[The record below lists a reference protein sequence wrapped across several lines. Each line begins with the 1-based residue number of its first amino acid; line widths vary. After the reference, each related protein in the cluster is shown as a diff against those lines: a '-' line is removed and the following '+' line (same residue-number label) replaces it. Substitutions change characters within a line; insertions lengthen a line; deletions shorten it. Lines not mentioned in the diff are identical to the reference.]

1 MYPNPLITI
10 PRLQNSENEAG
21 YPHSHPHKNRRAAVG
36 RDDFGETGEARA
48 KIAPKTASVW
58 DEEESFQASVGT
70 AQSTSQKASRIAP
83 WTESYFSG
91 MPGHAT
97 NPANQ
102 KFTSSGATTGA
113 LGNNVG
119 GSAELEGGGIWGG
132 IKDFAGDV
140 GGGIKDFVT
149 GDTGDGDVGM
159 QGAFASKIAPPSDGD
174 KVTSTFDETED
185 MIGGAISEPFT
196 AQQWAD
202 AGYTQRPDGSW
213 GIAPKKGGILPTIGS
228 AGGKDIRGGDLEKAE
243 DSVPDALR
251 DDDYDLE
258 TLKQKYDFP
267 DYWKSSEAFGEGTST
282 IGGREGADWDEE
294 SFSAAYVDLM
304 ENFWTKDE
312 KFGPDK
318 QGIGTA
324 AEEIFA
330 SSKGR
335 GDAYV
340 GRFNSQKDLKNAI
353 KSFIELGAKR
363 KGSINLSEDQ
373 KREVLYHELKA
384 LAEGKDNYDE
394 ESYNTFAKEYLGITD
409 DSIEKYG
416 GTIERV
422 GQISDDIDKT
432 AAPIGTDKAYTDQYV
447 NDISTVVAE
456 MSAFKNPM
464 AMGKTSGELIDA
476 INQDVNIPPG
486 YIVTRDVA
494 DQPVLQFKG
503 RIEGYD
509 KKTGAPKYSMKDEQ
523 GREIQQIE
531 GTQLQGI
538 NSALQMREQG
548 QATMQGYMED
558 QLGLRIKRQESQI
571 MGAEF
576 DKQMLHAADQL
587 KLDEDKF
594 KSNERFIEAET
605 LGIFTDEGGNKKD
618 TISRQELM
626 AKLTGQ
632 VGTGEF
638 ENYLASV
645 SDRDGNTMSFMAK
658 REKTDDTVEMQKL
671 KADLLGKFDNQDTI
685 SAKQFTAAVTGYL
698 NAKPTFARE
707 QFLEQQ
713 SIRRSDALTKA
724 GKVLTQKYAVDAKG
738 KTTSET
744 VYYDPVTGEEKSWDE
759 GGRMLETLEARR
771 FTLDE
776 TIATAK
782 LNQNQTARMAL
793 LDDFGQQK
801 MELIDGKEVP
811 MMQTVSVDY
820 LDKMRVGLDQTRLDH
835 IMAMETAAQQAELT
849 GTYLDEEGKLQ
860 DTMASRQLGMAE
872 AGQAI
877 EQTRAES
884 ELARSEASLA
894 AVGVEETRAG
904 AEATRAETSAAQES
918 RALQLQ
924 QAQIAETKA
933 QGLAAQREGLGQF
946 DTGIEAMATQ
956 RQTYLTG
963 LNEGLTAATATNF
976 SSLEAS
982 LGAPLPPVPA
992 GMVWDGQSGTLKF
1005 RAGYE
1010 GRDINEAT
1018 QREMEKIAPVLRARD
1033 RAEKVLTQ
1041 LQTHKFNTE
1050 MQNATLDNESA
1061 RIRTALM
1068 TGDIIEAEEAAYHKR
1083 NAENALVVARA
1094 KNEKY
1099 NMVLQLIQSPVALG
1113 LARRSGVLAK
1123 IEADLGFQI
1132 SNVPEVSGDD
1142 ATIPNYN
1149 EWISMTEEQKALK
1162 QTLWIQSTG
1171 NDIGTFQ
1178 QMVAQSAPGA
1188 TRVNVYEPGPV
1199 QAGV

>member
-1 MYPNPLITI
+1 MYNNPLITI
-10 PRLQNSENEAG
+10 PRLQHSPNQAG
-21 YPHSHPHKNRRAAVG
+21 YTHSHPHSTDRRTGAVG
-36 RDDFGETGEARA
+36 GSTQGGGTGGDPRR
-48 KIAPKTASVW
+48 KPSSVAPDNNYQKPKPQQGVPSKSSSV
-58 DEEESFQASVGT
+58 
-70 AQSTSQKASRIAP
+70 AP

-91 MPGHAT
+91 MPGHT
-97 NPANQ
+97 ITPANQ

-132 IKDFAGDV
+132 IKDKASDIGSSLK
-140 GGGIKDFVT
+140 GLVT
-149 GDTGDGDVGM
+149 GDGSDGDVGM
-159 QGAFASKIAPPSDGD
+159 QSAFASKIAPPSDGD

-213 GIAPKKGGILPTIGS
+213 GIAPEKGGILPTIGS
-228 AGGKDIRGGDLEKAE
+228 AGGTETVKKDFAE
-243 DSVPDALR
+243 PDP
-251 DDDYDLE
+251 DKE
-258 TLKQKYDFP
+258 TFDVGEIP
-267 DYWKSSEAFGEGTST
+267 DYWKSGASFIARDQYGQ
-282 IGGREGADWDEE
+282 IGGDAWTEE
-294 SFSAAYVDLM
+294 NFAAAYTDLM
-304 ENFWTKDE
+304 QNFWTKIERGGGFDT
-312 KFGPDK
+312 
-318 QGIGTA
+318 QGIGTSA
-324 AEEIFA
+324 SNIFE
-330 SSKGR
+330 SGKGKGGKYTGSKRDLDDIKEAIGNFYGSHISGTFPDR
-335 GDAYV
+335 AFTDE
-340 GRFNSQKDLKNAI
+340 QKK
-353 KSFIELGAKR
+353 
-363 KGSINLSEDQ
+363 
-373 KREVLYHELKA
+373 EVLYHELKT
-384 LAEGKDNYDE
+384 LAESKAEYSDE
-394 ESYNTFAKEYLGITD
+394 EYEAFAKQHLGVTD
-409 DSIEKYG
+409 ADIESYG

-464 AMGKTSGELIDA
+464 AMGTTSGELVDA

-523 GREIQQIE
+523 GREIQQLE

-558 QLGLRIKRQESQI
+558 QLGLRTKRQESQI

-576 DKQMLHAADQL
+576 EKQMLHAADQL
-587 KLDEDKF
+587 KLDKDKF

-605 LGIFTDEGGNKKD
+605 LGIFTDESGNKKD
-618 TISRQELM
+618 TISKQELV

-645 SDRDGNTMSFMAK
+645 PDGKGGTMSFMAK

-685 SAKQFTAAVTGYL
+685 SAQQFTAAVTGYL
-698 NAKPTFARE
+698 DAKPTFARE

-724 GKVLTQKYAVDAKG
+724 GKVLTQRYAVDAKG

-744 VYYDPVTGEEKSWDE
+744 VYYDPVTGEEKDWDE

-801 MELIDGKEVP
+801 MELIDGEEVP

-820 LDKMRVGLDQTRLDH
+820 LEKMRVGLDQTRLDH

-849 GTYLDEEGKLQ
+849 GTYLDEEGELQ

-904 AEATRAETSAAQES
+904 AEEIRARTASAQEQ

-924 QAQIAETKA
+924 QSQIEGTKA
-933 QGLAAQREGLGQF
+933 QGLAKQREGLEQF
-946 DTGIEAMATQ
+946 GTGTEAMATQ
-956 RQTYLTG
+956 RKTYLAGLNTG
-963 LNEGLTAATATNF
+963 LTEATATDF
-976 SSLEAS
+976 SSLETS

-1010 GRDINEAT
+1010 GRDIDEAT

-1061 RIRTALM
+1061 RIRAALM

-1149 EWISMTEEQKALK
+1149 EWISMTEEQKAVK